1 MGKYTSPPPTW
12 EGKEDVEEAMQRAAR
27 ALDAVESKGVFRED
41 SGTATLIEGLNRTLT
56 TKGRKP
62 YTFAISCQT
71 PSAHTLTLT
80 LMRGDTTSEWDVAC
94 GDREAD
100 RFAIP
105 GGTPFTARVTPV
117 SGRAE
122 GIIIWR
128 LGTGGVE
135 EVQDCADDITGC
147 GS

>member
-1 MGKYTSPPPTW
+1 M
-12 EGKEDVEEAMQRAAR
+12 EEAMQRAAR
-27 ALDAVESKGVFRED
+27 ALDAVESKSVLRED

-62 YTFAISCQT
+62 YTFDISCQT

-100 RFAIP
+100 QFDIP

-117 SGRAE
+117 GGQVE
-122 GIIIWR
+122 GIISWR
-128 LGTGGVE
+128 LSTVGAE
-135 EVQDCADDITGC
+135 DMQDCADDITGC
-147 GS
+147 ES